1 MSEHSDHS
9 DSEPVV
15 KKPQLPVR
23 NDSDD
28 DIEFSGFEVVDNSY
42 KGAGVLKYYYTTLNT
57 DPINY
62 NRSREVLLMLEIMED
77 TQSLQVLKI
86 DLALHKFLRQKVVD
100 TSNKEDL
107 PQLFLDDKFI
117 GTYDQI
123 CSWVENDLLFDEIKK
138 AGYRERH

>member
-1 MSEHSDHS
+1 
-9 DSEPVV
+9 
-15 KKPQLPVR
+15 
-23 NDSDD
+23 
-28 DIEFSGFEVVDNSY
+28 
-42 KGAGVLKYYYTTLNT
+42 LNT